1 MNNLVLWDTNL
12 WIYLFSDQE
21 AWKRN
26 MLEELLKELSGKIV
40 ISMQVLKELAHVL
53 QVKLKVGKEE
63 ILEFIEVLSKDCIV
77 LSESPFTVKLAVELK
92 SSFKLQFWDA
102 CIVASALENEIP
114 LILTEDVTYPVI
126 KWKDKEVEIVN
137 PFT

>member
-1 MNNLVLWDTNL
+1 
-12 WIYLFSDQE
+12 
-21 AWKRN
+21 

-53 QVKLKVGKEE
+53 QVKLKVEKEE
-63 ILEFIEVLSKDCIV
+63 VLRFIEVLSESCVVFD
-77 LSESPFTVKLAVELK
+77 ESPSTVKLAVELK
-92 SSFKLQFWDA
+92 DSFRLQFWDA
-102 CIVASALENEIP
+102 CIIASALENEIP

-137 PFT
+137 PFA

>member
-1 MNNLVLWDTNL
+1 LNNLVLWDTNL

-53 QVKLKVGKEE
+53 QVKLKVEKEE
-63 ILEFIEVLSKDCIV
+63 VFRFIEA
-77 LSESPFTVKLAVELK
+77 LSESCVVFNESPSTVKLAVELK
-92 SSFKLQFWDA
+92 DSFRLQFWDA
-102 CIVASALENEIP
+102 CIIASALENGIP

-126 KWKDKEVEIVN
+126 EWKGKKVEIAN
-137 PFT
+137 PFV

>member
-1 MNNLVLWDTNL
+1 LNNLVLWDTNL

-21 AWKRN
+21 AWKRD

-53 QVKLKVGKEE
+53 QVKLKVEKEE
-63 ILEFIEVLSKDCIV
+63 VLRFIEVLSKSCV
-77 LSESPFTVKLAVELK
+77 VFNESPSTVKLAVELK
-92 SSFKLQFWDA
+92 DSFRLQFWDA
-102 CIVASALENEIP
+102 CIIASALENGIP

-126 KWKDKEVEIVN
+126 EWKGKKVEIAN
-137 PFT
+137 PFV

>member
-21 AWKRN
+21 VWKRD

-53 QVKLKVGKEE
+53 QVKLKVEKEE
-63 ILEFIEVLSKDCIV
+63 VFRFIEA
-77 LSESPFTVKLAVELK
+77 LSESCVVFNESPSTVKLAVELK
-92 SSFKLQFWDA
+92 DSFRLQFWDA
-102 CIVASALENEIP
+102 CIIASALENGIL

-126 KWKDKEVEIVN
+126 EWKGKKVEIAN
-137 PFT
+137 PFV